1 MSLIM
6 VLATPARSGPIPHRR
21 GDEES
26 RGNHPGEQVVRLL
39 TIHPIRRKPLRRMRP
54 RLLHEL
60 MHLGLSAVGWPH
72 GDRIEDKTM
81 KSNGAPPFT
90 KSGKGTRTCVQTSTP
105 DAPHRIEYQIKL
117 H

>member
-39 TIHPIRRKPLRRMRP
+39 TIHPIRRKP
-54 RLLHEL
+54 HGQ
-60 MHLGLSAVGWPH
+60 HSSASDDHTGTTKAWPPH

-90 KSGKGTRTCVQTSTP
+90 KSGKGTRTCVLTTTP

>member
-39 TIHPIRRKPLRRMRP
+39 TIHPIRRKP
-54 RLLHEL
+54 HGQ
-60 MHLGLSAVGWPH
+60 HSSASDDHTGTTKAWPPH

>member
-39 TIHPIRRKPLRRMRP
+39 TIHPIRRKP
-54 RLLHEL
+54 HGQ
-60 MHLGLSAVGWPH
+60 HSSASDDHTGTTKAWPPH

-105 DAPHRIEYQIKL
+105 DAPHWIEHQLKL

>member
-21 GDEES
+21 ADEES
-26 RGNHPGEQVVRLL
+26 RGNHPGEQVVRVM
-39 TIHPIRRKPLRRMRP
+39 TIHPIRRTP
-54 RLLHEL
+54 HGQ
-60 MHLGLSAVGWPH
+60 HSSASDDHTGTTKAWPPH

-105 DAPHRIEYQIKL
+105 DAPHRIEHQIKL